1 MSTLSNKRIL
11 LGVTGGIAAYKSAD
25 LVRRLRQQGAQIRVV
40 MTTAAC
46 EFITPLT
53 MQALSGNPVHTG
65 LLDHDA
71 EAAMSHIQL
80 ARWADMVLV
89 APATA
94 NFIARLAHGLA
105 DDLLSTLCLAADIP
119 LLVAPA
125 MNQQMW
131 LNQATQ
137 ANCGILAQR
146 GIRLLGPAV
155 GDQACGETGPG
166 RMLEPLEL
174 ISAVATL
181 FHTGQL
187 SGVHVMVSAGPTR
200 EPIDPVRFISNRSS
214 GRMGYALA
222 HAALEAGA
230 QVTLISGPV
239 SLLTPD
245 RARCITVTTAEQMYT
260 AVMSHIRD
268 VNIFIAAAAVADY
281 RCLEAAHQKIKKL
294 EDNLDLKLV
303 KNTDILAEVAGL
315 PNPPFT
321 VGFAA
326 ETEFLQEHA
335 KAKLKAKGLDMI
347 AANQVGDGLGF
358 DVDENSLEVFWHA
371 GSQVLARAFKDKI
384 ARQLLDIVAKQ
395 YHDKKKQVQRSTLKG
410 KRKKEK
416 GKT

>member
-1 MSTLSNKRIL
+1 MPMSTLSNKRIL

-25 LVRRLRQQGAQIRVV
+25 LVRRLRQQGAHVRVV

-65 LLDHDA
+65 LLDHDS

-94 NFIARLAHGLA
+94 NFIAHLAHGLA
-105 DDLLSTLCLAADIP
+105 DDLLTTLCLAADIP

-131 LNQATQ
+131 RNQATQ
-137 ANCGILAQR
+137 VNCGILTQR
-146 GIRLLGPAV
+146 GIRLLGPDV

-166 RMLEPLEL
+166 RMLEPMALVNDL
-174 ISAVATL
+174 AKV
-181 FHTGQL
+181 FHNGQL
-187 SGVHVMVSAGPTR
+187 SGIHVLVSAGPTR

-214 GRMGYALA
+214 GRMGYAMA
-222 HAALEAGA
+222 RAALEAGA
-230 QVTLISGPV
+230 QVTLVSGPV
-239 SLLTPD
+239 ALQAPD
-245 RARCITVTTAEQMYT
+245 RARCITITTAEQMYS
-260 AVMSHIRD
+260 AVMSCIRD
-268 VNIFIAAAAVADY
+268 VNIFISAAAVADY
-281 RCLEAAHQKIKKL
+281 RCLEVVDQKIKKQ
-294 EDNLDLKLV
+294 EDTLGLKLV
-303 KNTDILAEVAGL
+303 KNTDILAQVAGL

-326 ETEFLQEHA
+326 ETESLQEHA
-335 KAKLKAKGLDMI
+335 MEKLKAKGLDMI
-347 AANQVGDGLGF
+347 AANLVGEGRGF
-358 DVDENSLEVFWHA
+358 DVDENSLEVFWPA
-371 GSQVLARAFKDKI
+371 GRQVLAHASKDKI

-395 YHDKKKQVQRSTLKG
+395 YHDKTIQRSMLNVKS
-410 KRKKEK
+410 
-416 GKT
+416 